1 MRDGNINVRKLSCV
15 VWKYAEATQV
25 QAAGTPQILVL
36 RWYEYEMIWI
46 LCEMGCHTDDHN
58 CVIGDTAP
66 PLSKRGAWESRVSFL
81 AWFQTCNL
89 SPFDSSYLQI
99 VCPWAAP
106 VMRHYSLQQEAHVG
120 RHRWTWNSCCFWVQ
134 SSFCNDF
141 KAPKLFVLSVLS
153 SILSILLYIIAI
165 SPWRSQA
172 CFVLQVLWGR

>member
-15 VWKYAEATQV
+15 VWKYATQV
-25 QAAGTPQILVL
+25 QAAGTPQVLVL

-66 PLSKRGAWESRVSFL
+66 PLSNEVYENPESRS
-81 AWFQTCNL
+81 WSRFQTCNL

-99 VCPWAAP
+99 VCPWASP

-120 RHRWTWNSCCFWVQ
+120 RHHWTWSSSCCFWV
-134 SSFCNDF
+134 SSFCSDF
-141 KAPKLFVLSVLS
+141 KAPKLFVLS

-165 SPWRSQA
+165 SPWLSQA